1 MGTLCSGQF
10 NSTALPIQQRNP
22 LIYNKVEDLQFSPSL
37 FVQENLESFYSIY
50 TLHEKPIGSGAFAE
64 VWLCD
69 HKRSGETRAV
79 KILHKSG
86 IAEEDIRIRSVFME
100 VEILKTLDHPNVLKV
115 FEYFEDNEDYYIV
128 MEYCAGGD
136 LFDKLESVGTFTERY
151 AARVMKLL
159 LSGLAYL
166 HNRKVVHRDIKPENL
181 LITNSDS
188 FDDFN
193 IKIIDFN
200 VATKKSTTQLKGVTG
215 TTDYMAPEVFRGLYD
230 EKCDLWS
237 AGVILYMMM
246 SGCLPFPCPNDEEA
260 EKNICNGKFSF
271 PSELFGKV
279 SKECKDLIVK
289 LLCKNQNKRLSALE
303 AIKHPWILKN
313 CSDKCDTTALTKTLT
328 RMRTIQKSSK
338 LRELFTT
345 FIVSQVS
352 RSNSTRK
359 LEQVFSAI
367 DKNKDGVIN
376 YNELVEQLSLEMN
389 KEQAE
394 NQATEI
400 FRKIDSDG
408 SGEVE
413 YTEFLRVAIE
423 EEELLSRENLRKAF
437 YYFDKDGSDSIEK
450 DELVIWLGAGGI
462 IPENVI
468 QELIQEADTNGDGNI
483 DIEEF
488 EELLASKLEL
498 D

>member
-1 MGTLCSGQF
+1 MGVLCSARF
-10 NSTALPIQQRNP
+10 NPNTLPPIQKTQFT
-22 LIYNKVEDLQFSPSL
+22 YSSVQDLQFSPSL

-50 TLHEKPIGSGAFAE
+50 NLHQNPIGSGAFAE

-115 FEYFEDNEDYYIV
+115 FEYFEDADDYYIV
-128 MEYCAGGD
+128 MEYCVGGD

-159 LSGLAYL
+159 LGGLCYL
-166 HNRKVVHRDIKPENL
+166 HSRKVVHRDIKPENL
-181 LITNSDS
+181 LITNSNS
-188 FDDFN
+188 FDEFN

-200 VATKKSTTQLKGVTG
+200 VATKKVNRQLKGVTG

-237 AGVILYMMM
+237 AGVILYMMV

-260 EKNICNGKFSF
+260 EKNICSGKFSF
-271 PSELFGKV
+271 PAELFSKV
-279 SKECKDLIVK
+279 SHDCKDLINK
-289 LLCKNQNKRLSALE
+289 LLCKDQNKRLSALE
-303 AIKHPWILKN
+303 AIRYPWILKN
-313 CSDKCDTTALTKTLT
+313 SPDEFDKAVLTKTLT
-328 RMRTIQKSSK
+328 RMKTAQKSSK
-338 LRELFTT
+338 LQELFKT

-352 RSNSTRK
+352 SNSSNRK

-376 YNELVEQLSLEMN
+376 FNELVEQLSLEMN
-389 KEQAE
+389 LKQAEEQAA
-394 NQATEI
+394 QI

-413 YTEFLRVAIE
+413 YNEFLRVAME
-423 EEELLSRENLRKAF
+423 ENELLSRENLRKAF

-450 DELVIWLGAGGI
+450 IELVVWLGAGNI
-462 IPENVI
+462 IPESVI
-468 QELIQEADTNGDGNI
+468 QELIEEADTNGDGTI

-488 EELLASKLEL
+488 EELLALKLEL